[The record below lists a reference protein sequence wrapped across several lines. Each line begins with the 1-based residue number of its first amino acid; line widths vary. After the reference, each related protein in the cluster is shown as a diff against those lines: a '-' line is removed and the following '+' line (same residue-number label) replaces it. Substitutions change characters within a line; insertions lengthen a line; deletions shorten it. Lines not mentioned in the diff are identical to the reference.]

1 MARKTYPLATL
12 ALLTAINFV
21 NYIDRS
27 VLFAVQPLVQ
37 AEFKFSDTEY
47 GLLTTSFFIFYM
59 AVAPFIG
66 MAADR
71 YSRKWI
77 VFAGIFLWS
86 GATLLTAVAHNYST
100 LLVRHTVVAIGE
112 SSYATIAPALLA
124 DLFPEERRGRMLS
137 IFYLAIPVGTAMGY
151 ILGGSLGHH
160 FGWRAPFYVAALPGF
175 LFALVFLFLPE
186 PERGSSDHL
195 TATPDR
201 ATLRGLA
208 HNGAFWTATLGMAM
222 MTFALG
228 GISVFLPKFLSQY
241 RGMSLDRANLLLGAS
256 IGANGIVA
264 TLFGGWLG
272 DRLLRK
278 TDAAYYLVSGAGM
291 ALGIP
296 AMAVA
301 LYVAGPPMMPAIV
314 VAEFL
319 LLMNT
324 GPLNAAIVNSV
335 SAPIRSSAI
344 GVNLIVIHLL
354 GDAFSPP
361 LMGYISDRSS
371 LPAAFIAAIVAIAL
385 SALVLFYGM
394 RYAPRLGA
402 AGLDAVGA
410 EI

>member
-1 MARKTYPLATL
+1 MARNTYPLATL

-37 AEFKFSDTEY
+37 AEFKFSDTQY
-47 GLLTTSFFIFYM
+47 GLLTTFFFAFYM
-59 AVAPFIG
+59 VAAPFIG
-66 MAADR
+66 MAADHW
-71 YSRKWI
+71 SRKWI
-77 VFAGIFLWS
+77 VFAGICLWS
-86 GATLLTAVAHNYST
+86 AATLLTAVAHDYWT
-100 LLVRHTVVAIGE
+100 LLIRHTVVAVGE

-137 IFYLAIPVGTAMGY
+137 IFYLAIPTGTAMGY
-151 ILGGSLGHH
+151 ILGGYLGHH
-160 FGWRAPFYVAALPGF
+160 FGWRMPFYVAALPGF
-175 LFALVFLFLPE
+175 LFALIFLLLPE
-186 PERGSSDHL
+186 PARGASDHL

-241 RGMSLDRANLLLGAS
+241 RGIPLDRANLLLGAS

-278 TDAAYYLVSGAGM
+278 QDSAYYLVSGAGM

-296 AMAVA
+296 AMIVA
-301 LYVAGPPMMPAIV
+301 LYMAGPSMMPAIIA
-314 VAEFL
+314 AEFL

-335 SAPIRSSAI
+335 SARIRSSAI

-354 GDAFSPP
+354 GDAFSPL
-361 LMGYISDRSS
+361 LMGYISDHSS
-371 LPAAFIAAIVAIAL
+371 LPAAFTAAIVATAL
-385 SALVLFYGM
+385 SAVVLFYGM
-394 RYAPRLGA
+394 RYAPRLGP
-402 AGLDAVGA
+402 GRTNAVGA
-410 EI
+410 EA

>member
-1 MARKTYPLATL
+1 MAGKTYPLATL

-37 AEFKFSDTEY
+37 AEFKFNDTQY
-47 GLLTTSFFIFYM
+47 GLLTTLFFVFYM
-59 AVAPFIG
+59 VVAPFIG
-66 MAADR
+66 IAADR

-77 VFAGIFLWS
+77 VFTGIFLWS
-86 GATLLTAVAHNYST
+86 GATLLTAVAHSYYG

-137 IFYLAIPVGTAMGY
+137 IFYLAIPTGTAMGY

-160 FGWRAPFYVAALPGF
+160 YNWRVPFYVAALPGF
-175 LFALVFLFLPE
+175 LFALIFLLLPE

-195 TATPDR
+195 AATPSR

-208 HNGAFWTATLGMAM
+208 HNGAFWAATLGMAM

-241 RGMSLDRANLLLGAS
+241 RGMPLDRANLLLGVS
-256 IGANGIVA
+256 IGTNGIVA
-264 TLFGGWLG
+264 TLLGGWLG

-278 TDAAYYLVSGAGM
+278 TDAAYYLVSGASM

-301 LYVAGPPMMPAIV
+301 LYVAGRPMMPGIV

-319 LLMNT
+319 LLVST

-335 SAPIRSSAI
+335 SATIRSSAI

-371 LPAAFIAAIVAIAL
+371 LPAAFLAAIVATAL
-385 SALVLFYGM
+385 SAVVLFYGM
-394 RYAPRLGA
+394 RYAPRLA
-402 AGLDAVGA
+402 AGRLDAVGA
-410 EI
+410 QS

>member
-1 MARKTYPLATL
+1 MARKTYPLLAL

-37 AEFKFSDTEY
+37 GEFKFSDTQY
-47 GLLTTSFFIFYM
+47 GLLTTFFFVFYM

-66 MAADR
+66 MAADH
-71 YSRKWI
+71 YSRRWI
-77 VFAGIFLWS
+77 LFTGVFLWS
-86 GATLLTAVAHNYST
+86 FATLLTAVAHDYRT
-100 LLVRHTVVAIGE
+100 LLIRHTVVAIGE
-112 SSYATIAPALLA
+112 SSYATIAPSLLA
-124 DLFPEERRGRMLS
+124 DLFPEELRGRMLS

-151 ILGGSLGHH
+151 ILGGSLGHRY
-160 FGWRAPFYVAALPGF
+160 GWRMPFYVAAVPGF
-175 LFALVFLFLPE
+175 LLALAFLLLPE

-195 TATPDR
+195 SSTPDR

-208 HNGAFWTATLGMAM
+208 ENGAFWTATLGMAM

-241 RGMSLDRANLLLGAS
+241 RGMSLDHANLLLGIS
-256 IGANGIVA
+256 IGLNGIVA

-278 TDAAYYLVSGAGM
+278 NDAAYYLLSGLGM

-296 AMAVA
+296 AMIVA
-301 LYVAGPPMMPAIV
+301 LYVGGRPMMPGIV
-314 VAEFL
+314 AAEFL
-319 LLMNT
+319 LLVNT

-335 SAPIRSSAI
+335 SARIRSSAI
-344 GVNLIVIHLL
+344 GVNLIVIHIL

-371 LPAAFIAAIVAIAL
+371 LPSAFVAAIVAAAL
-385 SALVLFYGM
+385 SAAFLFYGM
-394 RYAPRLGA
+394 RYAPRLHSA
-402 AGLDAVGA
+402 GA
-410 EI
+410 EA

>member
-1 MARKTYPLATL
+1 MVRKTYPLAALT
-12 ALLTAINFV
+12 LLTAINFV

-37 AEFKFSDTEY
+37 AEFKFSDTQY
-47 GLLTTSFFIFYM
+47 GLLTTSFFFLYM
-59 AVAPFIG
+59 VAAPFIG

-86 GATLLTAVAHNYST
+86 GATLLTAIAHSYPG

-137 IFYLAIPVGTAMGY
+137 IFYLAIPTGTAMGY
-151 ILGGSLGHH
+151 ILGGYLGHH
-160 FGWRAPFYVAALPGF
+160 YGWRMPFYLAALPGF
-175 LFALVFLFLPE
+175 LFALIFLLLPE
-186 PERGSSDHL
+186 PARGSSDHL
-195 TATPDR
+195 TSTPDR
-201 ATLRGLA
+201 ASVRGLA
-208 HNGAFWTATLGMAM
+208 HNGAFWTATFGMAM

-241 RGMSLDRANLLLGAS
+241 RGIPLDRANLLLGAS
-256 IGANGIVA
+256 IGMNGIVA

-278 TDAAYYLVSGAGM
+278 QDSAYYLVSGAGM
-291 ALGIP
+291 ALGTPVMI
-296 AMAVA
+296 VA
-301 LYVAGPPMMPAIV
+301 LFVAGPTMMPAIIA
-314 VAEFL
+314 AEFL

-335 SAPIRSSAI
+335 SAKIRASAI

-371 LPAAFIAAIVAIAL
+371 LPTAFIAAIVATTL
-385 SALVLFYGM
+385 SAAVLFYGM

-402 AGLDAVGA
+402 AEVDAVGA
-410 EI
+410 EA

>member
-1 MARKTYPLATL
+1 MARKTYPLAAL

-37 AEFKFSDTEY
+37 AEFKFSDTQY
-47 GLLTTSFFIFYM
+47 GLLTTFFFVFYM

-71 YSRKWI
+71 YSRRWI
-77 VFAGIFLWS
+77 LFTGVFLWS
-86 GATLLTAVAHNYST
+86 GATLLTAVAHDYHT
-100 LLVRHTVVAIGE
+100 LLIRHTVVAIGE

-151 ILGGSLGHH
+151 ILGGSLGHRY
-160 FGWRAPFYVAALPGF
+160 GWRAPFYVAAAPGF
-175 LFALVFLFLPE
+175 LLALVFLLLPE

-241 RGMSLDRANLLLGAS
+241 RGMSLDHANLLLGLS

-278 TDAAYYLVSGAGM
+278 TDSAYYLVSGAGM

-296 AMAVA
+296 AMIVA
-301 LYVAGPPMMPAIV
+301 LYVAGRPMMPGIV
-314 VAEFL
+314 AAEFL
-319 LLMNT
+319 LLVST
-324 GPLNAAIVNSV
+324 GPLNAAVVNSV
-335 SAPIRSSAI
+335 SATVRSSAI
-344 GVNLIVIHLL
+344 GVNLIVIHML

-371 LPAAFIAAIVAIAL
+371 LPSAFIAAVVATAL
-385 SALVLFYGM
+385 SAAVLFYGM
-394 RYAPRLGA
+394 RYAPRLH
-402 AGLDAVGA
+402 AVGA
-410 EI
+410 ES

>member
-1 MARKTYPLATL
+1 MARKTYPLAAL

-37 AEFKFSDTEY
+37 AEFKFSDTQY
-47 GLLTTSFFIFYM
+47 GLLTTFFFVFYM

-71 YSRKWI
+71 YSRRWI
-77 VFAGIFLWS
+77 LFTGVFLWS
-86 GATLLTAVAHNYST
+86 GATLLTAVAHDYHT
-100 LLVRHTVVAIGE
+100 LLIRHTVVAIGE

-151 ILGGSLGHH
+151 ILGGSLGHRY
-160 FGWRAPFYVAALPGF
+160 GWRAPFYVAAAPGF
-175 LFALVFLFLPE
+175 LLALVFLLLPE

-241 RGMSLDRANLLLGAS
+241 RGMSLDHANLLLGLS

-278 TDAAYYLVSGAGM
+278 TDSAYYLVSGASM

-296 AMAVA
+296 AMIVA
-301 LYVAGPPMMPAIV
+301 LYVAGRPMMPGIV
-314 VAEFL
+314 AAEFL
-319 LLMNT
+319 LLVST
-324 GPLNAAIVNSV
+324 GPLNAAVVNSV
-335 SAPIRSSAI
+335 SATVRSSAI
-344 GVNLIVIHLL
+344 GVNLIVIHIL

-371 LPAAFIAAIVAIAL
+371 LPSAFIAAVVATAL
-385 SALVLFYGM
+385 SAAVLFYGM
-394 RYAPRLGA
+394 RYAPRLHA
-402 AGLDAVGA
+402 AEAVT
-410 EI
+410 